1 VPNPTMLPARSQQI
15 PRSIRSAASSM
26 VAFSQPANP
35 ARLPT
40 PEPDGRPPQRCAVEA
55 QGVPAKTA
63 HLGSSPIKV
72 GARAERGTREARA
85 DSRASYFNHKWPPE
99 SEEADKHPRPAGGFL
114 RHAGDVL
121 SLIGIEDDAARRRR
135 RCKREKI
142 RQWSAAS
149 RTRLLRVCLALD
161 WDLVGA
167 LCMVTLTYPG
177 DRGAA
182 FIARD
187 GITVHRHLRRFL
199 KRWTRRWG
207 KPKGLWKLEFQDR
220 GAPHLH
226 VFLSMPCDVSITL
239 LRSWVADNWWE
250 IVGSGDTDHLLAGT
264 AVDPWTGTPTRYAWK
279 YAKADPS
286 KERQHQ
292 VPESFKD
299 VGRWWGLI
307 NVAPK
312 WTTIV
317 LPMEKFV
324 RARRLLRRWSR
335 ARRGYRPRL
344 RSSAAG
350 LWLYMRRPVV
360 LAVVSAVLRA
370 TAVS

>member
-226 VFLSMPCDVSITL
+226 VFLSMPCDVSIT
-239 LRSWVADNWWE
+239 RCCAR
-250 IVGSGDTDHLLAGT
+250 GSPT
-264 AVDPWTGTPTRYAWK
+264 TG
-279 YAKADPS
+279 
-286 KERQHQ
+286 
-292 VPESFKD
+292 
-299 VGRWWGLI
+299 G
-307 NVAPK
+307 
-312 WTTIV
+312 
-317 LPMEKFV
+317 
-324 RARRLLRRWSR
+324 
-335 ARRGYRPRL
+335 
-344 RSSAAG
+344 RSSAAATLITSSLVPRSIRG
-350 LWLYMRRPVV
+350 LERRHATHGNMQRPIRVRS
-360 LAVVSAVLRA
+360 VSIKSPK
-370 TAVS
+370 VSRM